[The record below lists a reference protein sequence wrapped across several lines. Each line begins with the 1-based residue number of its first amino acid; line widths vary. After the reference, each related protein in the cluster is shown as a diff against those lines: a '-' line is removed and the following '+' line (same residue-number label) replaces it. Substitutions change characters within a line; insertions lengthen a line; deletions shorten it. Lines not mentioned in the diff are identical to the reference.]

1 MATNPF
7 ESYGEDADG
16 NVAADAC
23 ADPEGAERA
32 RLCGLGPKA
41 MLGFQCSCSS

>member
-1 MATNPF
+1 MSTNPF
-7 ESYGEDADG
+7 DAYGEGTDG
-16 NVAADAC
+16 QVAPDAC
-23 ADPEGAERA
+23 ADPEVAEQA